1 MSTKS
6 ININIVLLGNSSV
19 GKTSLLTRYT
29 NNEFNNNY
37 ITTCGYDF
45 ETKDI
50 KIYGKDV
57 HLKIHDTVGQE
68 RYQSIITSFYKKN
81 DGFIFVFDVTNK
93 QSFQEIQTWLKGVEE
108 NNEDFD
114 CVLVGNKIDLKNS
127 IEVNKE
133 DVNNCDYLKNIK
145 YFETSAKDNQNVQE
159 VFEELTR
166 MILEKFE
173 KKGKIGRLDYMEKT
187 GSFKIQNKKESQQE
201 NKKKSCC

>member
-1 MSTKS
+1 MSKKS

-29 NNEFNNNY
+29 KNEFNHNY

-45 ETKDI
+45 DVKDI

-68 RYQSIITSFYKKN
+68 RYQSIFSGFYKKS

-93 QSFQEIQTWLKGVEE
+93 KSFNDIQIWLKEVKE
-108 NNEDFD
+108 NNEDFEYII
-114 CVLVGNKIDLKNS
+114 VGNKIDLKNS
-127 IEVNKE
+127 REVNKE
-133 DVNNCDYLKNIK
+133 DIDNCEFLKNIK

-159 VFEELTR
+159 PFEELTS

-173 KKGKIGRLDYMEKT
+173 KKGKIGRLDYLAKT
-187 GSFKIQNKKESQQE
+187 GSFKIQNKKEPQQE
-201 NKKKSCC
+201 KKKSCC

>member
-1 MSTKS
+1 MSTNS

-114 CVLVGNKIDLKNS
+114 C
-127 IEVNKE
+127 
-133 DVNNCDYLKNIK
+133 
-145 YFETSAKDNQNVQE
+145 
-159 VFEELTR
+159 
-166 MILEKFE
+166 E
-173 KKGKIGRLDYMEKT
+173 KKGKVGRLDYMEKT